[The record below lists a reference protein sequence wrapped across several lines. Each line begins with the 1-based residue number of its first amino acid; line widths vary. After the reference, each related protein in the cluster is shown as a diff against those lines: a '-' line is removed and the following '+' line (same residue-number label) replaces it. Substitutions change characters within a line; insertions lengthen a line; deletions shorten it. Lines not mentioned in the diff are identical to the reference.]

1 MIVCLVLSVLS
12 TIEKF
17 STRLSIHVYWLEI
30 FLVLFFGIEYVL
42 RLWSAGC
49 RSKYMGVSGRFRFAR
64 KPIAVVGKNIR
75 SNSIVFSSFI
85 FDYKDLLVIVASTLM
100 ITLAADRQTFAASA
114 IRGVRFLQILRVLHV
129 DRHGGTWR
137 LLGSVVYIHRQV
149 RINK

>member
-1 MIVCLVLSVLS
+1 VIVCLVLSVLS

-64 KPIAVVGKNIR
+64 KPIAVVGKNMR
-75 SNSIVFSSFI
+75 SNSIVFSSFFLITKI
-85 FDYKDLLVIVASTLM
+85 F
-100 ITLAADRQTFAASA
+100 
-114 IRGVRFLQILRVLHV
+114 
-129 DRHGGTWR
+129 W
-137 LLGSVVYIHRQV
+137 
-149 RINK
+149 